1 MTKKYTLI
9 TSTILSAALLSPAAA
24 QETESYLE
32 EIVVAATK
40 RAQSIQDVPIAVSSY
55 SGEFLQNAGITDLRE
70 LTQLSPSLFLSSSTS
85 EIAGAVARIRGIGTT
100 GDNPGLESS
109 VAVFID
115 GVYRNRTNV
124 GLSELGPLE
133 RVEVLRGPQ
142 GTLFGRNAS
151 AGLINVV
158 TAMPKFETEGYGELS
173 YGNFDFFRAAA
184 GVTGALVEDK
194 IAARIDGIY
203 NSRDGFMKDAGTGED
218 LNTRDRYLIRGK
230 VLAEFEGGGSLLLS
244 ADYTNRDETCCAAA
258 TIVRGATAPLIEAI
272 GGRLGSGG
280 TPVGSDPFD
289 RVSATTPGRSLQQ
302 DVEEWGI
309 SAELNWD
316 FDGFSFVSITAY
328 RDWDA
333 ARAQDVDYTTADIL
347 YRDEDGS
354 TQSFETFTQEFRVNG
369 QVGIFDWMVGAFYG
383 NEDLAYNDAIRLGA
397 DYQAYA
403 NLLATDGASSAI
415 PYGNLSTFLA
425 LNGAGAV
432 APLAPSEIVLANGTG
447 VENDRFSQNSENWS
461 IFTHNIVNVSEL
473 IDVTLGAR
481 YTQERKRLNA
491 TLETNNQACSDI
503 ITFLGTEVPGAGG
516 ATVDQATGGALSG
529 LTTLP
534 CLPFF
539 NPLVDGSYDDSR
551 TEKELTGTAAVN
563 FKWTDDFSTYFSYS
577 RGYKAGG
584 FNLDRAA
591 LTLGNPNADSDLEF
605 EEEGVDSFEVGLKY
619 RDLDNNFSIN
629 ATIFYAMFDD
639 FQLNTFN
646 GTSFVV
652 NNVPEVDNYG
662 FEVDGTWQP
671 REDLT
676 INGGVTYAVAE
687 YGDDVPMGP
696 GDLFEQ
702 PSAENPNPFASAFF
716 RIPGNQLTNAPKWS
730 VSSSVSYQPQ
740 ITNDLKAIV
749 YFDARYTSDLNTGS
763 DLDVEKIQ
771 EGFVVVNGRVG
782 VAQIDDAWRV
792 EFFARNLFDK
802 DYIQVAFDG
811 PLQGGGTIGN
821 TFAPATQTFNAF
833 LAEPRTFGVTVRGQ
847 F

>member
-1 MTKKYTLI
+1 MKKHSLV

-24 QETESYLE
+24 QETGSFLE

-85 EIAGAVARIRGIGTT
+85 EVAGAVARIRGIGTT

-109 VAVFID
+109 VAIFID
-115 GVYRNRTNV
+115 GVYRSRTNV
-124 GLSELGPLE
+124 GLTELGPLE

-158 TAMPKFETEGYGELS
+158 TALPKFETEGYGEVS

-203 NSRDGFMKDAGTGED
+203 NSRDGFMQDATTGQD
-218 LNTRDRYLIRGK
+218 LNTRNRYLLRGK
-230 VLAEFEGGGSLLLS
+230 VLAEFDGGGSLLLS
-244 ADYTNRDETCCAAA
+244 ADYANRDETCCAAS
-258 TIVRGATAPLIEAI
+258 TIVRGATAPLIEAL

-289 RVSATTPGRSLQQ
+289 RISATTPGRSLQQ
-302 DVEEWGI
+302 DVEEWGV

-316 FDGFSFVSITAY
+316 FDTFSFVSITAY

-333 ARAQDVDYTTADIL
+333 ARGQDVDYTSADIL

-369 QVGIFDWMVGAFYG
+369 QVGILDWMFGGFYG
-383 NEDLAYNDAIRLGA
+383 NEELTYSDAIRLGE

-403 NLLATDGASSAI
+403 NLLVTGGASGAI

-432 APLAPSEIVLANGTG
+432 APLAPSQIAIPNGTG
-447 VENDRFSQNSENWS
+447 VVEDAFSQTSENWS
-461 IFTHNIVNVSEL
+461 LFTHNIVNVSDV
-473 IDVTLGAR
+473 IDITLGVR
-481 YTQERKRLNA
+481 YTQELKRLDA
-491 TLETNNQACSDI
+491 SITTDNQACTDI
-503 ITFLGTEVPGAGG
+503 VNFLATEVPGGGG
-516 ATVDQATGGALSG
+516 ATVNDATGGALAG

-534 CLPFF
+534 CVPFF
-539 NPLVDGSYDDSR
+539 NPFVDGNYDGR
-551 TEKELTGTAAVN
+551 RKEKELTGTAAVN
-563 FKWTDDFSTYFSYS
+563 FKWTDDFSTYVSYS

-591 LTLGNPNADSDLEF
+591 LTLGNPGANSDLEF
-605 EEEGVDSFEVGLKY
+605 EEEGVDSFEAGLRY
-619 RDLDNNFSIN
+619 RNPDSNFTLN
-629 ATIFYAMFDD
+629 ATVFYAMFED

-676 INGGVTYAVAE
+676 FNGGVTYAVAE
-687 YGDDVPMGP
+687 YGEDVPMGP

-702 PSAENPNPFASAFF
+702 PSEANPNPFNSAFF
-716 RIPGNQLTNAPKWS
+716 RLPGNQITNAPKWS
-730 VSSSVSYQPQ
+730 VTSSVSYQPQ
-740 ITNDLKAIV
+740 INNDLKAIV
-749 YFDARYTSDLNTGS
+749 YFDARYTSELNTGS
-763 DLDVEKIQ
+763 DLDIEKIQ
-771 EGFVVVNGRVG
+771 DGFLVVNGRVG
-782 VAQIDDAWRV
+782 IADIDDGWRI

-811 PLQGGGTIGN
+811 PLQGGGTVGN
-821 TFAPATQTFNAF
+821 TFAPTTQTFNAF
-833 LAEPRTFGVTVRGQ
+833 LAEPRTFGVTVRGE